1 MVNITLAVP
10 DELKKKLQTHE
21 EINWS
26 AVIRKALLEHLRDI
40 EILES
45 ITKKSKLTEKDADE
59 IAKKINSSLAKRLRI
74 K

>member
-10 DELKKKLQTHE
+10 EDLKKRLQLHE

-26 AVIRKALLEHLRDI
+26 AVIRKALLEHLMKV
-40 EILES
+40 EMVES
-45 ITKKSKLTEKDADE
+45 IARNSKLSEKDAEE
-59 IAKKINSSLAKRLRI
+59 IAKKINSSLAKRLGT